1 LKKNNIKRFKIPV
14 SYEVSGEIIVEAKTA
29 KEALEYA
36 EENLEIF
43 ELPSIYDVDYI
54 DGSFQI
60 NADLELVELMNER
73 NKI

>member
-1 LKKNNIKRFKIPV
+1 LKRNNIKRFKIPV

-36 EENLEIF
+36 EENLEIL

-60 NADLELVELMNER
+60 NADLELVKVMNKR

>member
-1 LKKNNIKRFKIPV
+1 MKKNNIKRFKIPV